1 MEINGSA
8 VPGFTHL
15 KVDDSNLLLWEGTI
29 VPSEVPYNKG
39 AFRIEV
45 TFPEQYPFKPPTVVF
60 KTKIFHP
67 NVDEEGR
74 VCLNIIN
81 PENWKPATKAKQ
93 IIEALVKLVNEP
105 EPDHPLRADLAEEF
119 VQNRAKF
126 NKSAEAFTKK
136 HSEKRP

>member
-1 MEINGSA
+1 M
-8 VPGFTHL
+8 
-15 KVDDSNLLLWEGTI
+15 KVDEANLLVWEGVI

-39 AFRIEV
+39 AFRVEF
-45 TFPEQYPFKPPTVVF
+45 TFPDQYPFKPPTVLF

-93 IIEALVKLVNEP
+93 IVEALVKLVNEP
-105 EPDHPLRADLAEEF
+105 EPDHPLRAELAEEF
-119 VQNRAKF
+119 VKNKAKF
-126 NKSAEAFTKK
+126 IKSAEAFTKK
-136 HSEKRP
+136 HSEKRPT